1 MKWQEIQVTVHR
13 DGVEAVAN
21 ILHETGANGVI
32 IEDPQLK
39 WQYIEEKRWDYY
51 EFPEEEAGDPD
62 LVVVKAYLP
71 EGTKLAAQ
79 VEDVKRAVNDLKHYH
94 LPGLYCELA
103 FSLVDDQDWATS
115 WKKYFKT
122 EKIGEKIVIKPTWE
136 DYQAQDG
143 EIVVELDP
151 GMAFGTGTHPTT
163 AMCIRALEKLFP
175 GPRVVYD
182 VGTGSGVLAIVAA
195 KLGAEDVLA
204 IDLDETA
211 VKVAWENADQ
221 NDVTH
226 IVRVEEGN
234 LLDTVAEPAD
244 LIIANII
251 ADIIIMVTPAV
262 KEHLLP
268 GGRFL
273 CSGIIEE
280 REQEVR
286 AALEVSG
293 LTIVETW
300 RDSGWVAM
308 LAERR

>member
-51 EFPEEEAGDPD
+51 EFPEEETGDPD

-94 LPGLYCELA
+94 LPELFCELA
-103 FSLVDDQDWATS
+103 FNLVDDQDWATS
-115 WKKYFKT
+115 WKQYFKP
-122 EKIGEKIVIKPTWE
+122 EKVGEKIVIKPTWE
-136 DYQAQDG
+136 EYQAREG
-143 EIVVELDP
+143 EIVIELDP

-163 AMCIRALEKLFP
+163 AMCIRALEQLFP

-226 IVRVEEGN
+226 IVRVKEGN

-244 LIIANII
+244 LIVANII

-262 KEHLLP
+262 KELLHR

-280 REQEVR
+280 REGEIR

-293 LTIVETW
+293 LSILETW
-300 RDSGWVAM
+300 REEGWVAM